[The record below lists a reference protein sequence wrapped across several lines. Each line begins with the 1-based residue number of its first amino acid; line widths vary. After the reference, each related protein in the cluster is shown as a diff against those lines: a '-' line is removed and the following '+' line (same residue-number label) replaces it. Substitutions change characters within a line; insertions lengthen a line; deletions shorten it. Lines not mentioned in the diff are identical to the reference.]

1 MSART
6 STPATGLV
14 VSDLHLFARRSIGRE
29 LMRELLP
36 DLKTARVLVLNGDIV
51 DFRWSTCAHHEATL
65 QRSLDWLAELIAAL
79 PGCEIHYVL
88 GNHDCLTGFK
98 PALSKLARAQHLFH
112 WHEYH
117 LQLGDALFLHGD
129 CTHWR
134 MGKHDLQSY
143 RDGWSRSRRRGQAAT
158 SAYRM
163 FDRLGVTRL
172 VHRWHFPIDRTL
184 DRLTHHL
191 DDAHAGWRERVRH
204 CYFGHTH
211 EPFDHLE
218 REGVVFH
225 NTGSA
230 IRGMKFNPLT
240 MTLGAAGPDDKPS
253 GRSR

>member
-6 STPATGLV
+6 PTEATGLV
-14 VSDLHLFARRSIGRE
+14 VSDLHLFARRSVGRE

-51 DFRWSTCAHHEATL
+51 DFRWSTCAHHEETL
-65 QRSLDWLAELIAAL
+65 QRSLDWLGELIATL

-88 GNHDCLTGFK
+88 GNHDCLAGFK
-98 PALSKLARAQHLFH
+98 PALSKLAHAHHRFH

-143 RDGWSRSRRRGQAAT
+143 RDGWSRSRRRGKTAT
-158 SAYRM
+158 SAYRV

-172 VHRWHFPIDRTL
+172 VHRWHFTLDRTL

-191 DDAHAGWRERVRH
+191 DDAHVGWREQVRH

-211 EPFDHLE
+211 EPFDHFE
-218 REGVVFH
+218 RGGVAFH

-230 IRGMKFNPLT
+230 IRGLKFNPLP
-240 MTLGAAGPDDKPS
+240 LSLDNRAAEVLPARAPK
-253 GRSR
+253 